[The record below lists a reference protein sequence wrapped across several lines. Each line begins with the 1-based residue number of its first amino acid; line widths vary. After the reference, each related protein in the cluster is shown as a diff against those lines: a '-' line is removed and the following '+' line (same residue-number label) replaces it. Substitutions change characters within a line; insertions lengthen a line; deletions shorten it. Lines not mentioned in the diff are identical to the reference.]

1 MINNFEKTA
10 TECLSWIN
18 NATNKT
24 LLSES
29 QKRIEKLTR
38 RSIWKTQKLK
48 ETVHFNPSISV
59 YGPSQAGKS
68 FLVSVLARPANG
80 SLICDFGNDIK
91 LNYIE
96 DINPAG
102 DGESTGIVT
111 RFTSKSYSSPN
122 SSFPIK
128 LRLLSEVDL
137 ICIFINSFFLDIDQ
151 KTFSSETLDDLKKFI
166 FNFSDSMPDKNTD
179 LKEEELWE
187 IEDYLRS
194 NFSAISYANNLLEL
208 CDDIFKTA
216 VKLNVD
222 DRIKLYS
229 VFWGQL
235 DAFTDLFSKLAVQL
249 SDLNQAKEI
258 FVPLAALTPKN
269 HSIIDV
275 QQLSFVTQNNTED
288 LEVMVS
294 EEKRFFV
301 SRALLSALA
310 AELVVPFEK
319 VPHKFLNHT
328 DLLDFPGARN
338 RFERDAN
345 SDLDE
350 NIHDCLL
357 RGKIAFLFDKYVAA
371 QEINSMLLCIPN
383 STMELTDLP
392 ALIETWIADSVGS
405 DKIARQNAENPL
417 FFVLTKFDLHLSDT
431 AAQTGEKDR
440 FARRLRAS
448 FEKFAPTS
456 ESWPLSWDT
465 SGPFKNCYWLRNP
478 NVDQTFFERTDNS
491 EKKLES
497 PDKLLRL
504 DELKEMYFS
513 TEEVQRYF
521 KDPLRAWEA
530 AITPNDGG
538 VSYLVEN
545 IEKVCD
551 ENLRSNQ
558 IKLNIKTFS
567 QELVTELSPFHI
579 SDDFGTRKKAQ
590 FEKLAEL
597 RTYIE
602 FLLEKNI
609 FGDFLDAINLSQNYF
624 MGNLSRSDSLK
635 KDKTINKIIEIWK
648 LYLDKESAVSREVF
662 KLQKQIK
669 KLLVDE
675 VNKIFIRKNVASQLM
690 KKLHFIGD
698 SNLNSSEKDLVAFMC
713 CNELNEILGFLSPSQ
728 NGLELKLEKLEERE
742 PDCSKQLADE
752 WLTSFES
759 EMVKNL
765 EVLDEANFDR
775 VSNETLGVI
784 LTELKGTI

>member
-208 CDDIFKTA
+208 CGDIFKTA

-235 DAFTDLFSKLAVQL
+235 DVFTDLFSKLAVQL

-275 QQLSFVTQNNTED
+275 QQLSFVTQNNTEED
-288 LEVMVS
+288 RKS
-294 EEKRFFV
+294 
-301 SRALLSALA
+301 
-310 AELVVPFEK
+310 VV
-319 VPHKFLNHT
+319 
-328 DLLDFPGARN
+328 
-338 RFERDAN
+338 
-345 SDLDE
+345 
-350 NIHDCLL
+350 
-357 RGKIAFLFDKYVAA
+357 
-371 QEINSMLLCIPN
+371 
-383 STMELTDLP
+383 
-392 ALIETWIADSVGS
+392 
-405 DKIARQNAENPL
+405 
-417 FFVLTKFDLHLSDT
+417 
-431 AAQTGEKDR
+431 
-440 FARRLRAS
+440 
-448 FEKFAPTS
+448 
-456 ESWPLSWDT
+456 
-465 SGPFKNCYWLRNP
+465 
-478 NVDQTFFERTDNS
+478 
-491 EKKLES
+491 
-497 PDKLLRL
+497 
-504 DELKEMYFS
+504 
-513 TEEVQRYF
+513 
-521 KDPLRAWEA
+521 
-530 AITPNDGG
+530 
-538 VSYLVEN
+538 
-545 IEKVCD
+545 
-551 ENLRSNQ
+551 
-558 IKLNIKTFS
+558 
-567 QELVTELSPFHI
+567 
-579 SDDFGTRKKAQ
+579 
-590 FEKLAEL
+590 
-597 RTYIE
+597 
-602 FLLEKNI
+602 
-609 FGDFLDAINLSQNYF
+609 
-624 MGNLSRSDSLK
+624 
-635 KDKTINKIIEIWK
+635 
-648 LYLDKESAVSREVF
+648 
-662 KLQKQIK
+662 
-669 KLLVDE
+669 
-675 VNKIFIRKNVASQLM
+675 
-690 KKLHFIGD
+690 
-698 SNLNSSEKDLVAFMC
+698 
-713 CNELNEILGFLSPSQ
+713 
-728 NGLELKLEKLEERE
+728 
-742 PDCSKQLADE
+742 
-752 WLTSFES
+752 
-759 EMVKNL
+759 
-765 EVLDEANFDR
+765 
-775 VSNETLGVI
+775 
-784 LTELKGTI
+784 